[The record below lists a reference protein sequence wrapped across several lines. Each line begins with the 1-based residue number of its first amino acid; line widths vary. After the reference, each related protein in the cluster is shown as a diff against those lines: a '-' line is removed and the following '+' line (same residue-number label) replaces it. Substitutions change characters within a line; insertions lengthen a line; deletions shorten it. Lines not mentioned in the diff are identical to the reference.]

1 MWMDYSK
8 IVTIKFNFD
17 LKQRVFYKGD
27 QYTILSRSY
36 MQTSNG
42 KEIIKYN
49 LKAIDKDV
57 YLPSILEDDIK
68 GLGIIK

>member
-1 MWMDYSK
+1 MDYSK
-8 IVTIKFNFD
+8 IVTIKFKFD
-17 LKQRVFYKGD
+17 LGQKVFYRGD

-36 MQTSNG
+36 MQTSKG

-57 YLPSILEDDIK
+57 YLPSIVEDDIK

>member
-1 MWMDYSK
+1 MDYSK

-17 LKQRVFYKGD
+17 LKQRVFYRGD

-57 YLPSILEDDIK
+57 YLPSIVEDDIK

>member
-1 MWMDYSK
+1 MDYSK
-8 IVTIKFNFD
+8 IVTIRFNFD

-57 YLPSILEDDIK
+57 YLPSIVEDDIK
-68 GLGIIK
+68 GLGIVK

>member
-1 MWMDYSK
+1 MDYSK
-8 IVTIKFNFD
+8 LVTIKFKFN
-17 LKQRVFYKGD
+17 LKQKVFYRGD

-57 YLPSILEDDIK
+57 YLPSIVEDDIK
-68 GLGIIK
+68 SLGIIK

>member
-1 MWMDYSK
+1 MDYSK
-8 IVTIKFNFD
+8 IVTIKFKFD
-17 LKQRVFYKGD
+17 LGQKVFYRGD

-57 YLPSILEDDIK
+57 YLPSIVEDDIK

>member
-1 MWMDYSK
+1 MDYSK
-8 IVTIKFNFD
+8 IVTIKFKFD
-17 LKQRVFYKGD
+17 LGQKVFYRGY

-49 LKAIDKDV
+49 LKAMNKDV
-57 YLPSILEDDIK
+57 YLPSIVEEELK
-68 GLGIIK
+68 GLGIVK

>member
-1 MWMDYSK
+1 MDYSK

>member
-1 MWMDYSK
+1 MDYSK
-8 IVTIKFNFD
+8 LVTIKFKFD
-17 LKQRVFYKGD
+17 LKQKVFYKGD

-36 MQTSNG
+36 MQTSHG

-49 LKAIDKDV
+49 LKVIGKDV
-57 YLPSILEDDIK
+57 YLPSIVEEELK

>member
-1 MWMDYSK
+1 MDYSK

-36 MQTSNG
+36 RQTSNG

-49 LKAIDKDV
+49 LKAMNKDV

>member
-1 MWMDYSK
+1 MDYSK

-17 LKQRVFYKGD
+17 LKQKVFYRGD

-49 LKAIDKDV
+49 LKAMNKDV
-57 YLPSILEDDIK
+57 YLPSIVEDDIK

>member
-1 MWMDYSK
+1 MDYSK
-8 IVTIKFNFD
+8 LVTIKFKFN
-17 LKQRVFYKGD
+17 LKQKVFYRGD

-57 YLPSILEDDIK
+57 YLPSIVEDDIK

>member
-1 MWMDYSK
+1 MDYSK

-57 YLPSILEDDIK
+57 YLPSIVEDDIK

>member
-1 MWMDYSK
+1 MDYSK
-8 IVTIKFNFD
+8 LVTIKFKFD
-17 LKQRVFYKGD
+17 LGQKVFYRGD

-49 LKAIDKDV
+49 LKAMNKDV

>member
-1 MWMDYSK
+1 MDYSK
-8 IVTIKFNFD
+8 IVTIKFKFD

-36 MQTSNG
+36 MQTSKG

-57 YLPSILEDDIK
+57 YLPSIVEDDIK

>member
-1 MWMDYSK
+1 MDYSK
-8 IVTIKFNFD
+8 IVTIKFKFD
-17 LKQRVFYKGD
+17 LGQKVFYRGD

-49 LKAIDKDV
+49 LKAMNKDV
-57 YLPSILEDDIK
+57 YLPSIFEEELK
-68 GLGIIK
+68 SLGIVK

>member
-1 MWMDYSK
+1 MDYSK
-8 IVTIKFNFD
+8 IVTIRFNFD
-17 LKQRVFYKGD
+17 LGQKVFYRGD

-49 LKAIDKDV
+49 LKAIGKDV
-57 YLPSILEDDIK
+57 YLPSIVEDDIK

>member
-1 MWMDYSK
+1 MDYSK
-8 IVTIKFNFD
+8 IVTIRFNFD

-57 YLPSILEDDIK
+57 YLPSIVEDDIK

>member
-1 MWMDYSK
+1 MDYSK
-8 IVTIKFNFD
+8 LVTIKFKFD
-17 LKQRVFYKGD
+17 LKQKVFYRGD

-49 LKAIDKDV
+49 LKAMNKDV
-57 YLPSILEDDIK
+57 YLPSIVEDDIK

>member
-1 MWMDYSK
+1 MGYSEI
-8 IVTIKFNFD
+8 IVIKFKFD

-49 LKAIDKDV
+49 LKAMNKDV

>member
-1 MWMDYSK
+1 MDYSK
-8 IVTIKFNFD
+8 LVTIKFKFD
-17 LKQRVFYKGD
+17 LGQKVFYRGD

-57 YLPSILEDDIK
+57 YLPSIVEDDIK

>member
-1 MWMDYSK
+1 MDYSK

-17 LKQRVFYKGD
+17 LKQRVFYKGY

-57 YLPSILEDDIK
+57 YLPSIVEDDIK

>member
-1 MWMDYSK
+1 MDYSK
-8 IVTIKFNFD
+8 IVTIKFKFD
-17 LKQRVFYKGD
+17 LKQKVFYKGD
-27 QYTILSRSY
+27 QYIILSRSY

-57 YLPSILEDDIK
+57 YLPSIVEEELK
-68 GLGIIK
+68 GLGIVK